1 MTGTWLS
8 IIPPLLAIGF
18 AIMTR
23 KVFLALFIGIISG
36 SFLISNFSILDTLI
50 HTSQTIIVQLTD
62 VEWNIPIILF
72 VLLLGGLTGLLSHSG
87 ATVRFSKWALSRVKN
102 RVTAQLVVFF
112 TGIAIFIDD
121 YFNCLA
127 VGQIGRPITDVHG
140 VSRAKLAY
148 IIDSVG
154 APICILVPLSSW
166 GAFIF
171 SLLIEPIQTY
181 QLGIEPFT
189 AFLLIIPA
197 NYYAI
202 MALLIVFLTIFW
214 KLDFPLMKSH
224 EVKAMQALDI
234 LEIQE
239 EDDKGTFADAADLLV
254 PIMVLIAST
263 IVIFLYSGG
272 FFTSSVGL
280 IAASGEGNIV
290 LSLVYGSILAIITAA
305 ILYVPKGKIT
315 WQAFLPVFFKGLGKM
330 MTAVF
335 ILVLAWSVG
344 HMIEQLETG
353 VFLSSLVQDR
363 VPLWIIPVILFL
375 LACVMAFA
383 TGTSWGTFA
392 IMIPVS
398 VSIIGVIH
406 PEWILPVIGAVL
418 AGSVFGDHCSPI
430 SDSTILSSIGAECD
444 LMDHVTTQLPYALT
458 AAAASGVG
466 YIVFGLTSQVWLGLL
481 VSTIVLM
488 SILLVLKR
496 QTTTTA

>member
-23 KVFLALFIGIISG
+23 RVFLALFIGIISG

-72 VLLLGGLTGLLSHSG
+72 VLLLGGLTSLLSHSG
-87 ATVRFSKWALSRVKN
+87 ATLRFSKWALSRVKN

-214 KLDFPLMKSH
+214 KLDFPLMKAH
-224 EVKAMQALDI
+224 EQKAMQELDMQDVQQI
-234 LEIQE
+234 E
-239 EDDKGTFADAADLLV
+239 DKGTFADAADLLV

-272 FFTSSVGL
+272 FFTSSAGL

-290 LSLVYGSILAIITAA
+290 LALVYGGILATITAA
-305 ILYVPKGKIT
+305 FLYIPARKIT
-315 WQAFLPVFFKGLGKM
+315 WQRFFPVFLNGVGKM
-330 MTAVF
+330 MTAAF
-335 ILVLAWSVG
+335 ILILAWSIG

-363 VPLWIIPVILFL
+363 VPLWIIPIILFL
-375 LACVMAFA
+375 LACVMALA

-392 IMIPVS
+392 IMIPIS
-398 VSIIGVIH
+398 VSIIGVLQ

-466 YIVFGLTSQVWLGLL
+466 YIIFGLTSQVWLGLL

-496 QTTTTA
+496 QTTTIV

>member
-23 KVFLALFIGIISG
+23 RVFLALFIGIISG

-72 VLLLGGLTGLLSHSG
+72 VLLLGGLTSLLSHSG
-87 ATVRFSKWALSRVKN
+87 ATLRFSKWALSRVKN

-154 APICILVPLSSW
+154 APICILIPLSSW

-214 KLDFPLMKSH
+214 KLDFPLMKAH
-224 EVKAMQALDI
+224 EQKAMQELDMQDVQQI
-234 LEIQE
+234 E
-239 EDDKGTFADAADLLV
+239 DKGTFADAADLLV

-272 FFTSSVGL
+272 FFTSSAGL

-290 LSLVYGSILAIITAA
+290 LALVYGGILATITAA
-305 ILYVPKGKIT
+305 FLYIPARKIT
-315 WQAFLPVFFKGLGKM
+315 WQRFFPVFLNGVGKM
-330 MTAVF
+330 MTAAF
-335 ILVLAWSVG
+335 ILILAWSIG

-363 VPLWIIPVILFL
+363 VPLWIIPIILFL
-375 LACVMAFA
+375 LACVMALA

-392 IMIPVS
+392 IMIPIS
-398 VSIIGVIH
+398 VSIIGVLQ

-466 YIVFGLTSQVWLGLL
+466 YIIFGLTSQVWLGLL

-496 QTTTTA
+496 QTTTIV